1 MVVKTVLKDDY
12 ATLIFDEIEVKNEQE
27 LFQLK
32 NKLEKSFKKMFP
44 SNKLRVSYM
53 KESETED
60 NSIGIIYHIINHHES
75 TK

>member
-1 MVVKTVLKDDY
+1 MVVKTILKDDY
-12 ATLIFDEIEVKNEQE
+12 ATIIFDEIEVKNENE

-32 NKLEKSFKKMFP
+32 NKLEKNFKKMFP

-60 NSIGIIYHIINHHES
+60 GSIGIIYHIINHHES
-75 TK
+75 KK